1 MSIASSTVKADQQWW
16 RRAVVYQIYPRS
28 LADSNGD
35 GVGDINGIR
44 ARLPHLAALGVDAIW
59 VNPWYPSP
67 MRDAGYDVS
76 DYRDIEPVFG
86 TMAEAEALIDE
97 AHEAGIRVVLDIVP
111 NHTSDQHRWFQAAL
125 TAGPGSPER

>member
-1 MSIASSTVKADQQWW
+1 MTAMATSNPSTVPADADWW

-28 LADSNGD
+28 FADSNGD

-67 MRDAGYDVS
+67 MKDACLLY
-76 DYRDIEPVFG
+76 
-86 TMAEAEALIDE
+86 
-97 AHEAGIRVVLDIVP
+97 
-111 NHTSDQHRWFQAAL
+111 TSRCV
-125 TAGPGSPER
+125 